1 MMDAESLAAYIRKLS
16 GEAKDSLPSVLYH
29 YTTAEVLDKVLAEKG
44 DLRCTYFRDL
54 NDSAEFW
61 TGYDY
66 FVNYCKRKDI
76 GDEGVKVLC
85 SLKDKWNKL
94 QELYVEAPWVISF
107 STEKDSLYQ
116 WVAYTDKKK
125 GGVAIGFD
133 RAKLEDAIIK
143 SAECHNRAVM
153 LLPCFYVRRR
163 KKNDTRPDTE
173 FVNEKLDDLIE
184 FFLEKI
190 AVDATTWLQ
199 NLETAILIFSSI
211 VKDDTFDAEH
221 E

>member
-16 GEAKDSLPSVLYH
+16 GKAKDSLPSVLYH

-94 QELYVEAPWVISF
+94 QELYAPYYFESHV
-107 STEKDSLYQ
+107 TENN
-116 WVAYTDKKK
+116 V
-125 GGVAIGFD
+125 
-133 RAKLEDAIIK
+133 
-143 SAECHNRAVM
+143 
-153 LLPCFYVRRR
+153 
-163 KKNDTRPDTE
+163 
-173 FVNEKLDDLIE
+173 
-184 FFLEKI
+184 
-190 AVDATTWLQ
+190 
-199 NLETAILIFSSI
+199 
-211 VKDDTFDAEH
+211 TFDYCIHSGQGGESNALALLRAFGFPDEIIQDANAAVAEN
-221 E
+221 